1 MADIRYRSEHVM
13 VSRHSM
19 ATYDFYTC
27 DLETKRW
34 AFAFR
39 LLGATD
45 DAEHVAELLDADVAR
60 RFSLDGAP
68 KG

>member
-1 MADIRYRSEHVM
+1 
-13 VSRHSM
+13 M